1 MNIVGPVDMIKL
13 VHLEEDTG
21 EVLVA
26 NKIDHEIYPWL
37 NLTVKATDSG
47 IPPRSSL
54 VDLFIQVISFYIYL
68 KIKTELCI
76 EILF

>member
-1 MNIVGPVDMIKL
+1 MIKL
-13 VHLEEDTG
+13 VHLEEETG

-47 IPPRSSL
+47 TPPRSSL
-54 VDLFIQVISFYIYL
+54 VDLFIQVTLFFFLKNQPSKNLIYIL
-68 KIKTELCI
+68 
-76 EILF
+76 